1 MSNHKNTRRLLA
13 CAVAALALAGPTTS
27 TGALAD
33 PGPATPTN
41 DDEAIQMELAAVGQ
55 QEEFS
60 AFVTRA

>member
-41 DDEAIQMELAAVGQ
+41 DDEAIQMDGLTSTQLLALAGHPDK
-55 QEEFS
+55 
-60 AFVTRA
+60 R